1 MIQEKNGFR
10 IVEEEGVGRLEV
22 WDLDASQEALQRL
35 LADLFEN
42 HWRKITFGPLI
53 QGAAWEIRAESAP
66 RSITML
72 DGYLTVDFGNWHFHL
87 CIGQHKGSRQHPV
100 DPRLARHRR
109 TSRAELYR
117 QINCDGAP
125 NYWALRLFN
134 GADEQQ
140 ITVILPSPFL
150 SDEMRYLKT
159 PDFSRLELWD
169 YLRSEYLGLGPDP
182 RDRSGKRMIHG

>member
-1 MIQEKNGFR
+1 MIQETNGFR

-35 LADLFEN
+35 LADLFGN

-100 DPRLARHRR
+100 DPGLARHRR

-117 QINCDGAP
+117 QINSDGAP
-125 NYWALRLFN
+125 NHWALRLFN

-169 YLRSEYLGLGPDP
+169 YLRREYLSLGPDP